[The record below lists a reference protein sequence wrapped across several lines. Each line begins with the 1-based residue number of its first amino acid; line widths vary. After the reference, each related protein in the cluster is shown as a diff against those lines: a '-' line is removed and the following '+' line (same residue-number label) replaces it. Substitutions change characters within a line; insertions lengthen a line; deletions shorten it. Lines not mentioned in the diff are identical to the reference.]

1 MVYSGGDGGQ
11 AGYDGISS
19 RAKSGVE
26 GSNNWI
32 GDVDRGAVSRFHGE
46 GMGGVGASISYLDT
60 LPLNKSMG
68 CEDGEPSNQVG
79 ISEILSYLLPYR
91 DIQNPCQD
99 TIDDPQSLNAC
110 QQPYSLGDIP

>member
-1 MVYSGGDGGQ
+1 MAYSVEDSRQ
-11 AGYDGISS
+11 AGRYDGISS

-32 GDVDRGAVSRFHGE
+32 GDVDWGAVSRFHGE
-46 GMGGVGASISYLDT
+46 GTRGLGACISDLDT
-60 LPLNKSMG
+60 LPLSKSMG
-68 CEDGEPSNQVG
+68 CEDGELSNQAG

-99 TIDDPQSLNAC
+99 TVDDP
-110 QQPYSLGDIP
+110 